1 MAVGEK
7 DTYLSATAELNTAPR
22 NRKQKIIDCFRLGD
36 GKNEDVA
43 ASFLAHVNPAVAG
56 TEILRLEEKKL
67 LRKIDWILIP
77 LISVTCILAAVDKVI
92 ISNAAIY
99 GMETDTHLTGNDYSW
114 VGSVSS
120 RSALARTPEQR
131 LIRYRSSTLDTWR
144 LR

>member
-1 MAVGEK
+1 MASEEK
-7 DTYLSATAELNTAPR
+7 GPSISAAPEVSPSPR
-22 NRKQKIIDCFRLGD
+22 NRKQKLLDSFGLSD
-36 GKNEDVA
+36 GKNEDIA
-43 ASFLAHVNPAVAG
+43 ASFLAKVDPAIVEQ
-56 TEILRLEEKKL
+56 EISKQEEKKL

-120 RSALARTPEQR
+120 AYVVQECFQGC
-131 LIRYRSSTLDTWR
+131 
-144 LR
+144 